1 MDTARQPERRFPL
14 AGNLYRGLQNAPD
27 VPADDDGPARIGLR
41 TAAALESGTITL
53 HDAADRLESAG
64 LGMRGDDA
72 DTAPPPTLDQITAAR
87 LVLEPAVAAGAARA
101 VTPDTREPLLRH
113 ASVLGAVA
121 GIEPDPRRL
130 FRHDCEGH
138 GALYRV
144 ASDAA
149 APAALPGLCRLAH
162 HGWASRAA
170 DPHDLLPALRAH
182 LAELAEVLR
191 AVAHGRPERAREL
204 ATAHV
209 WGTHLMLMQAGA
221 DLPR

>member
-1 MDTARQPERRFPL
+1 MDTARQPEHRFPL
-14 AGNLYRGLQNAPD
+14 AGDLYRSLRNAPE
-27 VPADDDGPARIGLR
+27 VPVDDDGPARVGLR
-41 TAAALESGTITL
+41 TATALESGSITL
-53 HDAADRLESAG
+53 QDAVDRLEGAG
-64 LGMRGDDA
+64 LGLRTDD
-72 DTAPPPTLDQITAAR
+72 DAPPPTLDRITAAR
-87 LVLEPAVAAGAARA
+87 LALEPAVAARAARA
-101 VTPDTREPLLRH
+101 ITPDTREPVLRH

-138 GALYRV
+138 GALYRL

-149 APAALPGLCRLAH
+149 TPADLPGLCRLAH
-162 HGWASRAA
+162 REWAGRAA
-170 DPHDLLPALRAH
+170 GPDDLLPALRAH

-191 AVAHGRPERAREL
+191 AVAAGRPERAREL